1 MTGSDLKLRHGKQL
15 LAWTAMEAEDTPGT
29 PITWLD
35 GRPYWQQPY
44 SKQLLP
50 LDSSK
55 VSSC

>member
-1 MTGSDLKLRHGKQL
+1 
-15 LAWTAMEAEDTPGT
+15 MEAEDTPGT